1 MPLFALILCISK
13 HMRRSIYGRGKR
25 RIAALVSLL
34 ALWSF
39 GVSETRAATFFVD
52 PVNGNDAWNG
62 QQASFVSGSTG
73 PKRTITSALSVAIA
87 TDNIFLADGVYNET
101 VRIGM
106 TLNFQFGTAQIR
118 SLQMNAA
125 GISLNLIG
133 TRLQISDTL
142 QLDNGRIDASS
153 PMVTFTLLDGCR
165 VVGGSKGSYVDG
177 RLFRQNTNTSA
188 ALLFYPIGNK
198 SDYRPFTLEL
208 DQSSSA
214 VTAYGVRLFGVTP
227 PAAALPSGIRNIS
240 DVHYW
245 ELRKSGPAV
254 ASNLRAVLSYDTDK
268 TDDEV
273 FEFSRLRVAF
283 LKPGLGWR
291 NCGGSGTANRT
302 GSIASTVPADSMGFF
317 CLANSTG
324 GFNTLGSRKPIA
336 RFGIR
341 GRCAGNPVQM
351 LDSSF
356 SYTGSITGYRWDF
369 GDPSSTADSSQL
381 QNPGWVYA
389 GPGPF
394 NVRLIV
400 SNSNGLSDTLI
411 IRHSLLNA
419 PTAAFTAPNACFG
432 RAISFAD
439 QTTVTGGDTVRTRS
453 WDLGNGATDSRKNFN
468 YTFASEGI
476 YTVLLTVTSAAGC
489 MDTQSRQ
496 VSVWALPKPDFT
508 FSRMCLGDTAQ
519 FTGLSAPGGDSIVA
533 YRWSIGNTFFASTRN
548 FTHLFSLS
556 GNYSVKYEQQTLNG
570 CLDSVRK
577 PVVSYAPPR
586 ARFYLDPSVAGN
598 DSMQCFRG
606 NQFRF
611 INNSLNFQG
620 QRLDGWFSWGDGTRS
635 YFTNLNKQ
643 YSSGGTMS
651 VQLYLETDQGC
662 KDSITQVYTVYEP
675 ISAAFRFDA
684 PCHPDKTF
692 FQDSGSISSTP
703 LTRREWSFGDGTN
716 ANGDS
721 ISHQYAGP
729 GTYSVRYLIVNA
741 DGCADSSRKQV
752 VLAASPTVKFVIE
765 KGTNPFCPGDTLW
778 VRADGGTSVRW
789 VQNGSTNRV
798 RPITR
803 MGPQV
808 VQVFNGPD
816 CFAQD
821 VYIGFMFNQ
830 PQVLTGDDTAVS
842 RGRFVPLR
850 ATGAKT
856 YSWTPAAGLSNP
868 NIANPVARPLETT
881 EYTVTGVDSN
891 GCRDFDR
898 IRIEVFEP
906 TQVKIPNIITPNGDR
921 KNETWD
927 LSEIP
932 LFETCSIRV
941 FDNRGRLVFSS
952 DNYANDWAGTFAGS
966 PLPEGVYL
974 YHISCPNE
982 NEPFKGYLQIIR

>member
-1 MPLFALILCISK
+1 
-13 HMRRSIYGRGKR
+13 MRRSNYDRGKGH
-25 RIAALVSLL
+25 IAALISLL
-34 ALWSF
+34 ALCSF
-39 GVSETRAATFFVD
+39 GFTEIRAATFFVD

-62 QQASFVSGSTG
+62 QQANFISGSTG
-73 PKRTITSALSVAIA
+73 PKRSIAGALSVAIA
-87 TDNIFLADGVYNET
+87 NDNIFLADGAYNET

-118 SLQMNAA
+118 SLHMNAT

-153 PMVTFTLLDGCR
+153 PMVTFTLLDGCT
-165 VVGGSKGSYVDG
+165 VVGGSKSSYVDG

-198 SDYRPFTLEL
+198 SDYRPFTLQL

-227 PAAALPSGIRNIS
+227 PAAALPAGIRNIS
-240 DVHYW
+240 DIHYW

-254 ASNLRAVLSYDTDK
+254 ASNLRAVLSYDTDQ

-273 FEFSRLRVAF
+273 FEPSRLRVAF
-283 LKPGLGWR
+283 LKPGYGWS
-291 NCGGSGTANRT
+291 NCGGLGTGNRV
-302 GSIASTVPADSMGFF
+302 GSITAGITADSMGFF

-369 GDPSSTADSSQL
+369 GDPSSTADSSQQ
-381 QNPGWVYA
+381 QNPGWIYS

-400 SNSNGLSDTLI
+400 SNSNGLSDTLTI
-411 IRHSLLNA
+411 PHSLLNA
-419 PTAAFTAPNACFG
+419 PTAAFTAPSACFG
-432 RAISFAD
+432 RAINFAD
-439 QTTVTGGDTVRTRS
+439 QTTVTGGDTVRTRN
-453 WDLGNGATDSRKNFN
+453 WDLGNGVTDNRKNFN

-489 MDTQSRQ
+489 TDTQSRQ
-496 VSVWALPKPDFT
+496 VKVWALPKPDFS
-508 FSRMCLGDTAQ
+508 FSRMCQGDTAQ
-519 FTGLSAPGGDSIVA
+519 FTGLSAPGGDSIVV
-533 YRWSIGNTFFASTRN
+533 YRWSIGNTLSGSNRN
-548 FTHLFSLS
+548 FPHVFSLS
-556 GNYSVKYEQQTLNG
+556 GNYSVKYEQQTIHG
-570 CLDSVRK
+570 CRDSVRK
-577 PVVSYAPPR
+577 PVVVYAPPV
-586 ARFYLDPSVAGN
+586 ARFYLDPNTGSN
-598 DSMQCFRG
+598 DSLQCFR
-606 NQFRF
+606 NNEFTF

-635 YFTNLNKQ
+635 YFTNLSKQ
-643 YSSGGTMS
+643 YTQSGVMA

-662 KDSITQVYTVYEP
+662 KDSVTQLYTVYDP
-675 ISAAFRFDA
+675 IVASFRFDA
-684 PCHPDKTF
+684 PCHPATTIF
-692 FQDSGSISSTP
+692 VDSGSVSSTP
-703 LTRREWSFGDGTN
+703 VIRREWILGDGSFDI
-716 ANGDS
+716 GDS
-721 ISHQYAGP
+721 IAHPYMNP
-729 GTYSVRYLIVNA
+729 GVYSVRYLIANT
-741 DGCADSSRKQV
+741 DGCADSMRKV
-752 VLAASPTVKFVIE
+752 VTLLASPTVDFVIE

-789 VQNGSTNRV
+789 LQDGSVNRV
-798 RPITR
+798 RPFTR
-803 MGPQV
+803 MGPQIV
-808 VQVFNGPD
+808 EVFNGPE
-816 CFAQD
+816 CFVRD
-821 VYIGFMFNQ
+821 VYIGFMYNQ
-830 PQVLTGDDTAVS
+830 PQVLTGNDTAVS
-842 RGRFVPLR
+842 RGRYVPLR

-856 YSWTPAAGLSNP
+856 YSWTPVTGLSNP
-868 NIANPVARPLETT
+868 NIPNPVARPMETT

-891 GCRDFDR
+891 GCHDFDR
-898 IRIEVFEP
+898 IRIEVSEP

-921 KNETWD
+921 KNDTWD

-941 FDNRGRLVFSS
+941 FDNRGRVVFSS
-952 DNYANDWAGTFAGS
+952 DNYANDWAGTFAGA

-974 YHISCPNE
+974 YHISCPND

>member
-1 MPLFALILCISK
+1 MI
-13 HMRRSIYGRGKR
+13 
-25 RIAALVSLL
+25 SLL
-34 ALWSF
+34 VLWSF
-39 GVSETRAATFFVD
+39 GIAETRAATYFVD

-62 QQASFVSGSTG
+62 QQPSFVSGSSG
-73 PKRTITSALSVAIA
+73 PKRSIAGALSLAIA
-87 TDNIFLADGVYNET
+87 NDNIFLADGVYNET
-101 VRIGM
+101 VRIAM
-106 TLNFQFGTAQIR
+106 TLNFQFSTAQIR
-118 SLQMNAA
+118 SLHMDAA

-133 TRLQISDTL
+133 TRLQISDSL

-153 PMVTFTLLDGCR
+153 PMVTFTLLDGCI
-165 VVGGSKGSYVDG
+165 VSGGSKSSYVDG

-198 SDYRPFTLEL
+198 SDYRPFTLQL

-214 VTAYGVRLFGVTP
+214 VTSYGVRLFGVTP
-227 PAAALPSGIRNIS
+227 PAATLPAGIRNIS
-240 DVHYW
+240 DIHYW

-254 ASNLRAVLSYDTDK
+254 ASNLRAVLSYDTDQ

-273 FEFSRLRVAF
+273 FEPSRLRVAF
-283 LKPGLGWR
+283 LKPGFGWR
-291 NCGGSGTANRT
+291 NCGGVGTVNRV
-302 GSIASTVPADSMGFF
+302 GSITASITADSMGFF

-356 SYTGSITGYRWDF
+356 SYTGFITDYRWDF
-369 GDPSSTADSSQL
+369 GDPSSTTDSSQL
-381 QNPGWVYA
+381 QNPGWIYS

-394 NVRLIV
+394 DVRLIV
-400 SNSNGLSDTLI
+400 RNSNGLSDTLTI
-411 IRHSLLNA
+411 PHSLLNA
-419 PTAAFTAPNACFG
+419 PTAAFTAPNVCFG
-432 RAISFAD
+432 RAINFAD
-439 QTTVTGGDTVRTRS
+439 QTTVTGGDTVRTRN

-468 YTFASEGI
+468 YTFVSEGT

-489 MDTQSRQ
+489 TDTQSRQ
-496 VSVWALPKPDFT
+496 VTVWALPKPDFT
-508 FSRMCLGDTAQ
+508 FSRMCQGDTAQ
-519 FTGLSAPGGDSIVA
+519 FTGLTATGGDSIVN
-533 YRWSIGNTFFASTRN
+533 YRWSIGNALSGVNRN
-548 FTHLFSLS
+548 FTHIFGLS
-556 GNYSVKYEQQTLNG
+556 GNYSVKYEQQTING
-570 CLDSVRK
+570 CRDSVRK
-577 PVVSYAPPR
+577 PVVSYAPPS
-586 ARFYLDPSVAGN
+586 ARFYLDPNSGSN
-598 DSMQCFRG
+598 DSMQCFRN
-606 NQFRF
+606 NQFSF
-611 INNSLNFQG
+611 INSSLNFQG

-635 YFTNLNKQ
+635 YFTNLSKQ
-643 YSSGGTMS
+643 YTRSGVMA

-662 KDSITQVYTVYEP
+662 KDSVTQLYTVFDP
-675 ISAAFRFDA
+675 IVASFRFEA
-684 PCHPDKTF
+684 PCHPATTIF
-692 FQDSGSISSTP
+692 VDSGSVSTTP
-703 LTRREWSFGDGTN
+703 VIRREWILGDGSFD
-716 ANGDS
+716 AGDS
-721 ISHQYAGP
+721 IAHQYINP
-729 GTYSVRYLIVNA
+729 GTYSVRYLIANT
-741 DGCADSSRKQV
+741 DGCADSMRKLV
-752 VLAASPTVKFVIE
+752 TLLASPTVDFVIE

-789 VQNGSTNRV
+789 VQDGSVNRV
-798 RPITR
+798 RPFTR

-808 VQVFNGPD
+808 VQVFNGPE
-816 CFAQD
+816 CFVQD
-821 VYIGFMFNQ
+821 VFIGFMHNQ
-830 PQVLTGDDTAVS
+830 PQVLTGGDTAVS

-856 YSWTPAAGLSNP
+856 YSWTPPAGLSNP

-898 IRIEVFEP
+898 IRIEIFEP

-941 FDNRGRLVFSS
+941 FDNRGRVVFSS
-952 DNYANDWAGTFAGS
+952 DNYANDWAGTFAGA

-974 YHISCPNE
+974 YHITCPNE

>member
-1 MPLFALILCISK
+1 MI
-13 HMRRSIYGRGKR
+13 
-25 RIAALVSLL
+25 SLL

-39 GVSETRAATFFVD
+39 SIAETRAATFFVD

-62 QQASFVSGSTG
+62 QQPGFISGSTG
-73 PKRTITSALSVAIA
+73 PKRSIAGALSVAIA
-87 TDNIFLADGVYNET
+87 NDNIFLADGVYNET
-101 VRIGM
+101 VRISM
-106 TLNFQFGTAQIR
+106 TLNFQFGSARIR
-118 SLQMNAA
+118 SLHMNAT

-133 TRLQISDTL
+133 TRLEVSDSL

-153 PMVTFTLLDGCR
+153 PMVTFTLLDGCT
-165 VVGGSKGSYVDG
+165 VTGGSKSSYVDG

-198 SDYRPFTLEL
+198 SDYRPFTLQL

-214 VTAYGVRLFGVTP
+214 VTSYGVRLFGVTP
-227 PAAALPSGIRNIS
+227 PAASLPAGIRNIS
-240 DVHYW
+240 DIHYW

-273 FEFSRLRVAF
+273 FEPSRLRVAF
-283 LKPGLGWR
+283 LKPGYTWK
-291 NCGGSGTANRT
+291 NCGGTGTANRV
-302 GSIASTVPADSMGFF
+302 GSITASLSADSMGFF
-317 CLANSTG
+317 CLANSAG

-369 GDPSSTADSSQL
+369 GDPSSTADSSVL
-381 QNPGWVYA
+381 QNPGWIYS

-394 NVRLIV
+394 DVRLIV

-411 IRHSLLNA
+411 VTHSLLNA
-419 PTAAFTAPNACFG
+419 PTAAFTAPSTCFG
-432 RAISFAD
+432 RAVSFSD
-439 QTTVTGGDTVRTRS
+439 QTTVTGGDTVRTRN
-453 WDLGNGATDSRKNFN
+453 WDLGNGATDSRRNFN
-468 YTFASEGI
+468 YNYAAEGT

-489 MDTQSRQ
+489 TDTQSRQ
-496 VSVWALPKPDFT
+496 VHIRPLPKPDFT
-508 FSRMCLGDTAQ
+508 FRRMCLGDTAQ
-519 FTGLSAPGGDSIVA
+519 FSGLSAPGGDSIVS
-533 YRWSIGNTFFASTRN
+533 YRWTIGNTLFAGTRN
-548 FTHLFSLS
+548 YSHSFSLP
-556 GNYSVKYEQQTLNG
+556 GNYSVKYEQQTIHG
-570 CLDSVRK
+570 CRDSVRK
-577 PVVSYAPPR
+577 PVVAYAPPR
-586 ARFYLDPSVAGN
+586 ARFYLDPNMGSN
-598 DSMQCFRG
+598 DSLQCFRN
-606 NQFRF
+606 NQFSF
-611 INNSLNFQG
+611 INGSQNFQG

-635 YFTNLNKQ
+635 YFTNLSKQ
-643 YSSGGTMS
+643 YTRSGVMP

-662 KDSITQVYTVYEP
+662 KDSITQLYTVFDP
-675 ISAAFRFDA
+675 IVASFRYSA
-684 PCHPDKTF
+684 PCHPATTVF
-692 FQDSGSISSTP
+692 ADSGSKSTTP
-703 LTRREWSFGDGTN
+703 VVRREWILGDGSFD
-716 ANGDS
+716 AGDS
-721 ISHQYAGP
+721 IAHQYLNP
-729 GTYSVRYLIVNA
+729 GSYSVRYLIANT
-741 DGCADSSRKQV
+741 DGCADSMRK
-752 VLAASPTVKFVIE
+752 LITLLASPTVDFVIE

-789 VQNGSTNRV
+789 VQDGSVNRV
-798 RPITR
+798 RPFTR

-816 CFAQD
+816 CFVQD
-821 VYIGFMFNQ
+821 VYIGFMYNQ
-830 PQVLTGDDTAVS
+830 PQVLTGEDTAVS
-842 RGRFVPLR
+842 RGRYVPLR
-850 ATGAKT
+850 ATGART
-856 YSWTPAAGLSNP
+856 YSWTPVSGLSNP
-868 NIANPVARPLETT
+868 NIPNPLARPMETT
-881 EYTVTGVDSN
+881 EYTVTGIDSN

-952 DNYANDWAGTFAGS
+952 DNYANDWAGTFAGA

-974 YHISCPNE
+974 YHITCPNE